1 MTSFFRL
8 AAGASI
14 IAGLFAA
21 PAAQA
26 VVNCDQWGTVDVA
39 GGTYYVQNNFYNK
52 AGSGT
57 QCIDVDTNTGA
68 FTVTGN
74 NWVATNGAPGGYPSI
89 VKGCHWGKCTTNS
102 GLPIRLSDLSSNP
115 TTWNTTPAGNG
126 NWNVSYD
133 IWFNQAPSTTG
144 QPDGTEIM
152 IWINHSGS
160 VTPAGSKTGNVTING
175 INFDVWTA
183 PKGSAGFNTIWH
195 IVSYVATSTR
205 TSVNFDLKPFYND
218 AVSRGLL
225 NNAWYLIDIEAGFEG
240 WQSWSGA
247 RSNSFSTSFN
257 TGGGG
262 GGGGGGDNGGGGG
275 STDVDTN
282 AWYAVVNQES
292 GACVDDAEW
301 GSSNGS
307 RVQQWSCNSNGAA
320 NQEWQF
326 QPTDSGYYK
335 IASRRAPGLVID
347 AGGNWAGAALQL
359 WSYGGG
365 ANQQWKLESVGN
377 GYYRAVGRQS
387 GKCVDVPAATHDNGR
402 QLQIW
407 DCNGTGAQA
416 FRLVKR

>member
-1 MTSFFRL
+1 MTLFFRL

-14 IAGLFAA
+14 VAGLFAA

-57 QCIDVDTNTGA
+57 QCIDVDANTGA

-89 VKGCHWGKCTTNS
+89 VKGCHWGKCTKNS

-115 TTWNTTPAGNG
+115 TNWNTTPAGNG

-133 IWFNQAPSTTG
+133 IWFNQAPSTAG

-262 GGGGGGDNGGGGG
+262 GGGGGGAFP
-275 STDVDTN
+275 VDTN
-282 AWYAVVNQES
+282 AWYQIVNQ
-292 GACVDDAEW
+292 GNNLCVDDAEY
-301 GSSNGS
+301 GTANGAK
-307 RVQQWSCNSNGAA
+307 VQQWSCNTNGQA

-335 IASRRAPGLVID
+335 LASRQAPIVID
-347 AGGNWAGAALQL
+347 VAGQGTAGGTPLIL
-359 WSYGGG
+359 WSYWGG
-365 ANQQWKLESVGN
+365 ANQQWKPVDMGGGFFKLVS
-377 GYYRAVGRQS
+377 RATGR
-387 GKCVDVPAATHDNGR
+387 CLDVPGATNQNGR

-407 DCNGTGAQA
+407 DCNNLAPQN
-416 FRLVKR
+416 FRLIRR